1 MGSRLTLCCFIFTPQ
16 AIAPGLWL
24 CSRLCLMW
32 NCLRLVCPWSW
43 LCTTQPDLFLY
54 QFHLLSIE
62 SSTSSNVCKLTT
74 CCRIQIPDFYFLN
87 KGALIIGIA
96 DKRPLIQRVMF
107 WPYLLSRERCS
118 AVTLYAIPTIKVPL
132 FRKYKS
138 IEFHFIF
145 RKS

>member
-1 MGSRLTLCCFIFTPQ
+1 MVLKPFKWLFCGILGGLFPGVTSQVCSGKQVDTLLFHLHPSGYC
-16 AIAPGLWL
+16 PGLWL

-107 WPYLLSRERCS
+107 WPYLLSW
-118 AVTLYAIPTIKVPL
+118 
-132 FRKYKS
+132 
-138 IEFHFIF
+138 
-145 RKS
+145 

>member
-1 MGSRLTLCCFIFTPQ
+1 MYCNAL
-16 AIAPGLWL
+16 
-24 CSRLCLMW
+24 
-32 NCLRLVCPWSW
+32 
-43 LCTTQPDLFLY
+43 
-54 QFHLLSIE
+54 E
-62 SSTSSNVCKLTT
+62 
-74 CCRIQIPDFYFLN
+74 FYFLN